1 MGNKFCCCC
10 KRKEDYP
17 DHKPDPEEL
26 SSVVPTSAAEKAEIP
41 KRAQERKQDLAS
53 PQSISPEYSDN
64 ARPPS
69 PERNMLEQPFFV
81 QNTKPIFSLILVDAS
96 HNVLTVSWP
105 ETPDVEF
112 YCLQYRSAA
121 EGNSDEDYETLSKT
135 LTVAQARKRNLID
148 PTGAGFYFRAGSIL
162 KGYDKTIIQ
171 WQTHRE
177 PFYLLPFGEDA
188 ARMEAPI
195 VSLGGTFE
203 SLLVS
208 WKKLEVAREGEGAQ
222 HLPAYKYDIQMR
234 VNAGGEG
241 WVTVAEGFKGTEVR
255 KKHLPSSRGYQF
267 RVRPFGPDVKYMP
280 FSPPSE
286 PLVPIGL
293 SPGVRRWFSPLR
305 DGTLLYKLDEKPI
318 SLEEALGG
326 KEFIIFYATA
336 NWCSHCRGY
345 ASKMNEFYRTL
356 PSSHKTVEVVFL
368 SADHENLGFKDHYY
382 YMPWLAVDYMDPGRE
397 EILTWLKVEGIP
409 RVAVIDGRT
418 GRIVERNSVGRTLD
432 VARWR
437 KLLTDPPKQEDE
449 TDVGS

>member
-1 MGNKFCCCC
+1 MGNKCCSCC
-10 KRKEDYP
+10 KTKQGYP
-17 DHKPDPEEL
+17 DHKHDPED
-26 SSVVPTSAAEKAEIP
+26 SSVVPKSAEEKAEVP
-41 KRAQERKQDLAS
+41 ERTRERKQDLTS
-53 PQSISPEYSDN
+53 PQSISIPPESSGN
-64 ARPPS
+64 ARPTS
-69 PERNMLEQPFFV
+69 SERNMVAQTFFV
-81 QNTKPIFSLILVDAS
+81 QNENPKYSLILVDAS

-105 ETPDVEF
+105 ETPDGEF
-112 YCLQYRSAA
+112 YCLQYRSVA
-121 EGNSDEDYETLSKT
+121 EGNSDEDYETL
-135 LTVAQARKRNLID
+135 TVAQARKRNLLD
-148 PTGAGFYFRAGSIL
+148 PTGAGFYFRAGSIF

-171 WQTHRE
+171 WHTHRE
-177 PFYLLPFGEDA
+177 PFYLLPYGGDV
-188 ARMEAPI
+188 ARMKAPI

-208 WKKLEVAREGEGAQ
+208 WNKVEDDREEEGTQ
-222 HLPAYKYDIQMR
+222 YLSAYKYEIQMR
-234 VNAGGEG
+234 ENAGGEE
-241 WVTVAEGFKGTEVR
+241 WVTVAESFKGTEVR
-255 KKHLPSSRGYQF
+255 KKHLPSLRGYQF
-267 RVRPFGPDVKYMP
+267 RVRPVGPDVKYMP

-305 DGTLLYKLDEKPI
+305 DGTLLSKLDEKPI

-326 KEFIIFYATA
+326 KEFIILYATA

-397 EILTWLKVEGIP
+397 EIMTWLKVEGIP

-437 KLLTDPPKQEDE
+437 KLLIDPPKQEDE
-449 TDVGS
+449 SDAGA